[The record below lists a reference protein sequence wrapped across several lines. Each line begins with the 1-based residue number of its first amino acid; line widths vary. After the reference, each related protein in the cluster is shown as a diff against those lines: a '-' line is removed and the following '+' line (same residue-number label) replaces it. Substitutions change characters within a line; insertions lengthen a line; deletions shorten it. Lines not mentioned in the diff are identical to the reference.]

1 MCAYHGRTDNAL
13 VNLIHLDTAS
23 ECLFHLD
30 EALAEAQRVWRNV
43 RDRIKP
49 PAPEPDASLLPRPGR
64 RLTPVDGD
72 GDDEH
77 PIGSV
82 GTLRRSS
89 PLV

>member
-1 MCAYHGRTDNAL
+1 MCAYHAHTANAL

-23 ECLFHLD
+23 ECLIHLD
-30 EALAEAQRVWRNV
+30 EALAEAQHVWRNV

-49 PAPEPDASLLPRPGR
+49 PAPEADASLRPRLGR
-64 RLTPVDGD
+64 RLTPVGGD

-89 PLV
+89 HLV

>member
-1 MCAYHGRTDNAL
+1 MRAYHARTANAL

-30 EALAEAQRVWRNV
+30 EALAEAQRVWRDV
-43 RDRIKP
+43 RDRSKP